1 MDTVYFQMFMVVF
14 STVVSGLVSW
24 LFYKIKKVHQAREKQ
39 ELEIQEKRLKTEADL
54 RDEINLLKQGVV
66 SLLHNQLVGIIT
78 ECEHKQGK
86 RLYQIE
92 NVTKMYNAYH
102 GLGGNG
108 TVALLYEQFKKLPT
122 IKVD

>member
-1 MDTVYFQMFMVVF
+1 MFMVVF

-39 ELEIQEKRLKTEADL
+39 ESEIQEKRLKTEADL
-54 RDEINLLKQGVV
+54 KDEINLLKQGVV

-108 TVALLYEQFKKLPT
+108 TVSLLYEQFKKLPT